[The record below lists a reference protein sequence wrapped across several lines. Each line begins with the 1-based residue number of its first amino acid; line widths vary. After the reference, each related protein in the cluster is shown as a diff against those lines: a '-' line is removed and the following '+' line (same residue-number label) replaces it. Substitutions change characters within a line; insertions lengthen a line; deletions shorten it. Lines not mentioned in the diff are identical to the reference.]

1 MYIVYYTTYMD
12 CTATSKK
19 MSLID
24 KYTADILQQRYQD
37 YKNSAETTL
46 KIIKET
52 GLPIRNQNPPEDV
65 TENIVKFIIRNYEN
79 DMSVKWAKAID
90 LTGDLYSDNY
100 VHEYPIE
107 VKSLTSD
114 GPSSFGPKKKFG
126 IIYFLDMRE
135 WLNNIFTLWKVNVSS
150 NSTEWK
156 QIKMNKTQTH
166 ADQCDEGRRPHI
178 SWDNIHSQIGE
189 KCVKVYEG
197 TFENIF
203 IPKTTA
209 GLL

>member
-1 MYIVYYTTYMD
+1 MD

-19 MSLID
+19 MD

-37 YKNSAETTL
+37 YKNSAENTL

-79 DMSVKWAKAID
+79 DMSVKWAKAIG

-135 WLNNIFTLWKVNVSS
+135 WLNNVFTLWKVNVSS

-203 IPKTTA
+203 IPKTTD
-209 GLL
+209 GSL

>member
-1 MYIVYYTTYMD
+1 MD

-19 MSLID
+19 MD
-24 KYTADILQQRYQD
+24 KYTADVLQQRYQD
-37 YKNSAETTL
+37 YKNSAENTL

-79 DMSVKWAKAID
+79 DMSVKWAKAIG

-135 WLNNIFTLWKVNVSS
+135 WLNNIFTLWKVIVSS

-203 IPKTTA
+203 IPKTTD
-209 GLL
+209 GSL

>member
-1 MYIVYYTTYMD
+1 MD

-19 MSLID
+19 MD

-37 YKNSAETTL
+37 YKNSAENTL

-79 DMSVKWAKAID
+79 DMSVKWAKAIG

-135 WLNNIFTLWKVNVSS
+135 WLNNVFTLWKVIVSS

-203 IPKTTA
+203 IPKTTD
-209 GLL
+209 GSL

>member
-1 MYIVYYTTYMD
+1 MD

>member
-1 MYIVYYTTYMD
+1 MD

-79 DMSVKWAKAID
+79 DMSVKWAKAIG